1 MPTEEGKARH
11 GRGRRG
17 SRSRGGA
24 EGEEG
29 GGHKVRKF
37 FLLAAIAGLVA
48 GLMGVLQGPQGGFEE
63 DEWQELPPPE
73 GR

>member
-1 MPTEEGKARH
+1 MADADVEVEVEVEQK
-11 GRGRRG
+11 
-17 SRSRGGA
+17 
-24 EGEEG
+24 EKK

-48 GLMGVLQGPQGGFEE
+48 GLMKFFKGRKAGFEE